1 MAMVRRVDGPPVEQP
16 AILDD
21 SEHAAL
27 RSLQAGNANSNQQQR
42 ALRVIVEK
50 MSGAYDVSYRH
61 GDSGDRD
68 TAFAEGRRFVGLQI
82 IRQLN
87 SIRTTKEGK

>member
-1 MAMVRRVDGPPVEQP
+1 MAKVHRTLGPPVELP
-16 AILDD
+16 AALDD
-21 SEHAAL
+21 AEYAAL
-27 RSLQAGNANSNQQQR
+27 RALQAGNAGPEQQR
-42 ALRVIVEK
+42 QALRCIVEK
-50 MSGAYDVSYRH
+50 MSGAYEVSYRH
-61 GDSGDRD
+61 GESGDRD